1 MFQCPRTCPVT
12 IGELNSFIK
21 LLSQYKA
28 AGENPL
34 TDQIQFSKDITL
46 SIQING
52 KEVQTIQHP
61 NTIGYLLSLC
71 EKSFQSFCDME
82 LEDMIAMCE
91 VPLKETHNTE
101 SNSSQ
106 IRYFT
111 LLFKSM
117 LQPFPNGIMT
127 TQKRRS
133 RNNEVSYNVT
143 FLISRLIYLT
153 RISPNEEFNL
163 DERTLKGYLSNK
175 SKLTHVKNR
184 IY

>member
-1 MFQCPRTCPVT
+1 M
-12 IGELNSFIK
+12 
-21 LLSQYKA
+21 
-28 AGENPL
+28 
-34 TDQIQFSKDITL
+34 
-46 SIQING
+46 
-52 KEVQTIQHP
+52 QTIQHP

-91 VPLKETHNTE
+91 VPLKETNNTE

-133 RNNEVSYNVT
+133 RSNEVSYNVT

-153 RISPNEEFNL
+153 GISPNEEFNL

-175 SKLTHVKNR
+175 SKLTNVKNR

>member
-1 MFQCPRTCPVT
+1 M
-12 IGELNSFIK
+12 
-21 LLSQYKA
+21 
-28 AGENPL
+28 
-34 TDQIQFSKDITL
+34 
-46 SIQING
+46 
-52 KEVQTIQHP
+52 QTIQHP

-91 VPLKETHNTE
+91 VPLKDTSNTE